1 MFFIA
6 DDFQVQVFWA
16 ETHFTLPNHVA
27 NKINIGATRN
37 VLIHNAASRH
47 TEASIREDLEHI
59 HNCIVISVKFIGGN
73 AKIETNAVH
82 NAMFARTC
90 MMSRA
95 KYKGSKI
102 EWTKDDCDVPVPEKK
117 IPLMPTT
124 KANKQEVIPTNRF
137 EVLSLDSG
145 YDTETGLGLAKGKMK
160 SSVLEIR

>member
-1 MFFIA
+1 MFSIT
-6 DDFQVQVFWA
+6 DRLQVQVSWA
-16 ETHFTLPNHVA
+16 QNHFTLPNHVA

-59 HNCIVISVKFIGGN
+59 HNCIIISVKFIGQN

-95 KYKGSKI
+95 KYKGSRI

-117 IPLMPTT
+117 LPLVPT
-124 KANKQEVIPTNRF
+124 KVNKQEDVSANRF

-145 YDTETGLGLAKGKMK
+145 YDTETGLSKGKLK
-160 SSVLEIR
+160 SSAVEIR